1 MLYVATNLENLKT
14 SSYQRQINNTRKD
27 LRLRE
32 SLKKMLIEYK
42 MDIQKIKFKSY
53 LKNIDKVKMIYVIC
67 LIYKSKLYMKN
78 CTKQKWEFYAVFMLT
93 TKNISSEYCNNFLVS
108 RTITKNISMNSKSAN
123 RGTMWKTKNVNY
135 REQRERIIKK

>member
-1 MLYVATNLENLKT
+1 MLYIATNLENLKT

-108 RTITKNISMNSKSAN
+108 RIITKNIVWTVKVLIEEPCGKQKISITENKE
-123 RGTMWKTKNVNY
+123 
-135 REQRERIIKK
+135 RE

>member
-1 MLYVATNLENLKT
+1 MLYIVTNLEILKT

-93 TKNISSEYCNNFLVS
+93 TKCISSEYCNNFLVS
-108 RTITKNISMNSKSAN
+108 RIITKNISMNSKSAN

>member
-1 MLYVATNLENLKT
+1 
-14 SSYQRQINNTRKD
+14 
-27 LRLRE
+27 
-32 SLKKMLIEYK
+32 

-123 RGTMWKTKNVNY
+123 RGTMWKTKNFNY
-135 REQRERIIKK
+135 REQRERIVKK